1 MSPYAMSSSGRSR
14 TRVLTRGT
22 SFLVV
27 FEVRLLFE
35 TGLFKVTPF
44 FGKNLLPKFVV
55 TDLAWF
61 LITVAMRFSKLYLCV
76 CRMCAGCG
84 YVLCV
89 RSGCTQITLACLE
102 EQQVVPPRCKL
113 LMRDRIPE
121 LGMPKQ
127 V

>member
-35 TGLFKVTPF
+35 TGLFKVTAF

-76 CRMCAGCG
+76 CRMCAGCKQDVG
-84 YVLCV
+84 MCCA
-89 RSGCTQITLACLE
+89 SGLDAH
-102 EQQVVPPRCKL
+102 KL
-113 LMRDRIPE
+113 HLS
-121 LGMPKQ
+121 